1 MSEIFMTSGK
11 TMMYRNTMIDI
22 GDGSYDEIKQ
32 AMEKVDKGIEEE
44 QFRKWSEFLKNHP
57 IQLTSADDDRKRQA
71 ADLIE
76 NLRWARL
83 TDRLDDIRDL
93 LYINNL
99 NQSAMLELMMGG
111 YETPLSKRHAV
122 DYMLGGAKKIGKSM
136 AERNGRAKKHM
147 DDLMAQFDAL
157 MKG

>member
-22 GDGSYDEIKQ
+22 GDGSYEEIKQ

-44 QFRKWSEFLKNHP
+44 QFKKWAEFLKNHP
-57 IQLTSADDDRKRQA
+57 IQLTSADDDRKQQA

-76 NLRWARL
+76 NMRWTRL

-99 NQSAMLELMMGG
+99 NQIMIIDLLVGG
-111 YETPLSKRHAV
+111 DDRKRNKISGNCKNAEHISKR
-122 DYMLGGAKKIGKSM
+122 MSERNKKAQAHIDSLM
-136 AERNGRAKKHM
+136 AEFN
-147 DDLMAQFDAL
+147 AL